1 MARIYRFEGCFPVA
15 RHHAGPEPVER
26 GSSRIVTA
34 TLQTVTYFDST
45 FDEALALTREA
56 RDYLAYQEKADLSE
70 LSPVGRMAASCESMR
85 MTARLTQVVAW
96 LLVQKAVHA
105 GDLTREEAA
114 LSKYRLA
121 GQEVCDDIE
130 PLAVEPLP
138 ERLIELLTRSHQMY
152 QRIARLDA
160 MFDGHQAFTG

>member
-1 MARIYRFEGCFPVA
+1 M
-15 RHHAGPEPVER
+15 
-26 GSSRIVTA
+26 TA
-34 TLQTVTYFDST
+34 ALQTVAYFDST
-45 FDEALALTREA
+45 FDEALALTRDA
-56 RDYLAYQEKADLSE
+56 RDYLAFQEKVDLSE

-85 MTARLTQVVAW
+85 MTARITQVVAW

-105 GDLTREEAA
+105 GELSRDEAA
-114 LSKYRLA
+114 LPKYRLA
-121 GQEVCDDIE
+121 GQEVCEDTE

-152 QRIARLDA
+152 RRIARLDA

>member
-1 MARIYRFEGCFPVA
+1 M
-15 RHHAGPEPVER
+15 
-26 GSSRIVTA
+26 TA
-34 TLQTVTYFDST
+34 AFQTVTYFDSA

-56 RDYLAYQEKADLSE
+56 RDYLAFQEKADLSE

-105 GDLTREEAA
+105 GDLTREDAA
-114 LSKYRLA
+114 GPKYRLS
-121 GQEVCDDIE
+121 GQEVCDDTE

-138 ERLIELLTRSHQMY
+138 ERLTELLTRSHRMY

-160 MFDGHQAFTG
+160 MFDSHQSVTG